1 MDLDWYETAKTGY
14 KMVISMRL
22 KEKIIGKEVVD
33 INAMVIGNVKDVE
46 VNFESKTLEAFI
58 VGKGG
63 ILEGLGSSRN
73 DIIVPLSMVVAV
85 GDKII
90 VKSENQHL

>member
-1 MDLDWYETAKTGY
+1 MIT
-14 KMVISMRL
+14 MRL

-33 INAMVIGNVKDVE
+33 INAMSIGKVKDVE
-46 VNFESKTLEAFI
+46 VNFENKTLEAFI

-90 VKSENQHL
+90 VKSENQRL